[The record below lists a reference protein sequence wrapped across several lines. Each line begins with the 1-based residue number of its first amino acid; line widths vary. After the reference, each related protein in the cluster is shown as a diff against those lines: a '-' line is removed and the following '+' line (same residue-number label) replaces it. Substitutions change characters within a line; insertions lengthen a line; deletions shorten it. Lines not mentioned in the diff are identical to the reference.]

1 MTRKYIASPTVAR
14 LLNEYQ
20 DYRVTCLLGPIGGGK
35 TVGIIMCLL
44 SIMNAQKPD
53 QHGRRR
59 TRFAVVRNT
68 RQQLRD
74 SVLKTLFEWVP
85 PNGSSVVWRET
96 EMTLTINYMLE
107 DGTTV
112 HSVWMFRSLDNEDD
126 ARKLLSVEYTVG
138 WISEFRE
145 IPHQLLT
152 DLRSRMG
159 RFPSMADGGPTWR
172 GVLAESNMPVE
183 GSEWHQM
190 LEVER
195 PSWLNVLIQPPA
207 IIADPDVVDGWK
219 VNPHAD
225 NLQWLAPG
233 YYEELIEGSTMYWK
247 QSMLLCEYPPSLDG
261 RAVYASSFK
270 RDAHVAKAALT
281 TWQFGSLSPTLLIA
295 VDQGRNP
302 AAVICQQQP
311 KGTLYVFRELS
322 GTNMGMD
329 RFVNEILRPALAD
342 RQFMGLPTMVVIDP
356 AGYQKSQVNDL
367 CPADLLKMAGFKVI
381 PAPTNDIAR
390 RIEAVERLMTRL
402 DGLQID
408 PSCTTLIRG
417 LASDYRFKTR
427 KNGELEDRP
436 EKKHPISDIQD
447 CMQYAALISGGVNY
461 GRLINNHSGAS
472 RVSKAPPTG
481 AWT

>member
-1 MTRKYIASPTVAR
+1 MRKYEASPTVTR
-14 LLNEYQ
+14 LLLEYSQ
-20 DYRVTCLLGPIGGGK
+20 FRVTCLMGPIGGGK

-44 SIMNAQKPD
+44 SIMNAQAPD
-53 QHGRRR
+53 QYGRRR

-85 PNGSSVVWRET
+85 PNGSSVVWKET
-96 EMTLTINYMLE
+96 EMTLVINYMLE

-112 HSVWMFRSLDNEDD
+112 HSTWMFRSLDNEDD

-183 GSEWHQM
+183 GSDWHQM

-195 PSWLNVLIQPPA
+195 PSWLNVLTQPPA
-207 IIADPDVVDGWK
+207 IIPNPKVQDGWM
-219 VNPHAD
+219 VNPQAE
-225 NLQWLAPG
+225 NLKWLAAG
-233 YYEELIEGSTMYWK
+233 YYEELIEGSTPYWR
-247 QSMLLCEYPPSLDG
+247 QSMLQCEYPPSLDG

-270 RDAHVAKAALT
+270 REHHVSKETIT
-281 TWQFGSLSPTLLIA
+281 TWQFGNLSPTLLIG

-302 AAVICQQQP
+302 AAIICQQQP
-311 KGTLYVFRELS
+311 KGTLYVFKELM

-329 RFVNEILRPALAD
+329 RFVTEILRPALAD
-342 RQFMGLPTMVVIDP
+342 RQFIGLPTMVVIDP
-356 AGYQKSQVNDL
+356 AGYQKSQINDL
-367 CPADLLKMAGFKVI
+367 CPADVLKMAGFKVI

-390 RIEAVERLMTRL
+390 RIEAVERLMMKL
-402 DGLQID
+402 DGLKID

-417 LASDYRFKTR
+417 MASDYRFRTK
-427 KNGELEDRP
+427 KDGELEDKP
-436 EKKHPISDIQD
+436 EKKHPISDVQD
-447 CMQYAALISGGVNY
+447 CMQYAALVAGGVNY
-461 GRLINNHSGAS
+461 GRFLTGRAAES
-472 RVSKAPPTG
+472 RVPKAPPTG

>member
-1 MTRKYIASPTVAR
+1 MTRKYEASPTVAQ
-14 LLNEYQ
+14 LLTNYSAF
-20 DYRVTCLLGPIGGGK
+20 RVTCLMGPIGGGK

-44 SIMNAQKPD
+44 SIMSAQQPD
-53 QHGRRR
+53 QFGRRR

-85 PNGSSVVWRET
+85 PNGSSVVWKET
-96 EMTLTINYMLE
+96 EMTLVINYMLE

-207 IIADPDVVDGWK
+207 IIPDATKQDGWK
-219 VNPHAD
+219 VNPHAE
-225 NLQWLAPG
+225 NLKWLAKD
-233 YYEELIEGSTMYWK
+233 YYEELIEGSTPYWR
-247 QSMLLCEYPPSLDG
+247 QSMLQCEYPPSLDG

-270 RDAHVAKAALT
+270 REHHVTKEAIS
-281 TWQFGSLSPTLLIA
+281 TWQFGNLSPTLLIG

-302 AAVICQQQP
+302 AAIICQQQP
-311 KGTLYVFRELS
+311 KGTLYVFKELM

-329 RFVNEILRPALAD
+329 RFVTEILRPALAD
-342 RQFMGLPTMVVIDP
+342 RQFVGLPTLVVIDP

-390 RIEAVERLMTRL
+390 RIEAVERLMMKL
-402 DGLQID
+402 DGIKID
-408 PSCTTLIRG
+408 PGCTTLIRG
-417 LASDYRFKTR
+417 LASDYRFRTK
-427 KNGELEDRP
+427 KDGELEDKP
-436 EKKHPISDIQD
+436 EKKHPISDVQD
-447 CMQYAALISGGVNY
+447 CLQYAALVSAGVNY
-461 GRLINNHSGAS
+461 GRLLTGRPTES
-472 RVSKAPPTG
+472 RVPKAPPTN